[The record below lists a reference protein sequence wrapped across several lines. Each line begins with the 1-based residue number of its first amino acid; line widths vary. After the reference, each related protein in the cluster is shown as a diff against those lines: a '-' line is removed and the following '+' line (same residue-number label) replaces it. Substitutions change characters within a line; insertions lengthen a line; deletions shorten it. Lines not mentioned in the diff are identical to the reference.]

1 MGSVAVAPLAQWL
14 HRHNPTEDLYKLA
27 VETFTR
33 SCAAW
38 CVASYVLGLCDRHND
53 NIMLTRQGH
62 VFHIDFGEFTINLLI
77 YGYFE

>member
-14 HRHNPTEDLYKLA
+14 HRHNPTEDLYKSA

-62 VFHIDFGEFTINLLI
+62 VFHIDFGEFI
-77 YGYFE
+77 YGYY